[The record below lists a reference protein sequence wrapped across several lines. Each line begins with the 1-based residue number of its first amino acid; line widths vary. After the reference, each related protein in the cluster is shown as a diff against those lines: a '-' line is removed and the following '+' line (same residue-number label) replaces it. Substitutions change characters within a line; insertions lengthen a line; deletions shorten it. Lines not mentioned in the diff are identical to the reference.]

1 MTNNWRSWG
10 WKFCSSGLA
19 IAGAIALSMDCAYTQ
34 IPLQAGTAINY
45 QTQIPPTDYIL
56 NLTSLT
62 CHSTVAG
69 GTNPDQ
75 ISIYINNQLVWG
87 PAIMS
92 AGNVAA
98 LNSVPGTAF
107 HKKVRVEIFAQ
118 SNRIYSGSILNTGSG
133 SIHVMYGLGSYTL
146 IYGIAATNSAS
157 STHSDGLN
165 LNYSEFVDE
174 TAPSHIL
181 AP

>member
-1 MTNNWRSWG
+1 MGANSQMTTNWRSWG
-10 WKFCSSGLA
+10 WKFCSTGLA

-34 IPLQAGTAINY
+34 IVPQAGTVINY

-69 GTNPDQ
+69 GTNPDP
-75 ISIYINNQLVWG
+75 ISIHINNQLVWG

-107 HKKVRVEIFAQ
+107 HKKVRIEIFAQ
-118 SNRIYSGSILNTGSG
+118 SNRIYSGSIPNTGSG
-133 SIHVMYGLGSYTL
+133 AIHAMYGSGSYTL
-146 IYGIAATNSAS
+146 TYRIVATNSTS
-157 STHSDGLN
+157 GTHSDGLN
-165 LNYSEFVDE
+165 LNSSE
-174 TAPSHIL
+174 
-181 AP
+181 